1 MDFDSQYPWMQA
13 ITMLNFVVLLMQG
26 EIENYSLIKMYLI
39 DIVMLTCMNGL
50 DLGYNGMEK
59 IL

>member
-1 MDFDSQYPWMQA
+1 MIRNIHGCGL

-26 EIENYSLIKMYLI
+26 EIENYSPIKMYLI

-50 DLGYNGMEK
+50 DLGYNDMEK